1 MIVYFMRHASAVRRR
16 ANSGR
21 DEKRPLDDEGIAQSA
36 QMGRALA
43 SLDVNVEAVI
53 SSPLK
58 RATQTACLVAN
69 EIGFD
74 GRLQC
79 SPALLPAAPMKTFR
93 DLLHRNANLEAV
105 LVVGHN
111 ASLSNFLSLLISEG
125 ASESSVDLKKCAVAR
140 ADLFGEMGV
149 LKWVLTPTMV
159 DTLLVTANGSRRE
172 TRRGQQLYSATHSRR
187 RRPDES

>member
-1 MIVYFMRHASAVRRR
+1 MIVYFMRHASAGQRV
-16 ANSGR
+16 ANPAR
-21 DEKRPLDDEGIAQSA
+21 DGKRPLDDEGIAQSA

-43 SLDVNVEAVI
+43 GLDVNVDVVI

-69 EIGFD
+69 EMGFD

-79 SPALLPAAPMKTFR
+79 SPALLPNAQIKAFR

-111 ASLSNFLSLLISEG
+111 PSLSKFLSLLISEG

-140 ADLFGEMGV
+140 ADLSGGMGV

-159 DTLLVTANGSRRE
+159 DTLFATAKSPQRKTG
-172 TRRGQQLYSATHSRR
+172 RG
-187 RRPDES
+187 